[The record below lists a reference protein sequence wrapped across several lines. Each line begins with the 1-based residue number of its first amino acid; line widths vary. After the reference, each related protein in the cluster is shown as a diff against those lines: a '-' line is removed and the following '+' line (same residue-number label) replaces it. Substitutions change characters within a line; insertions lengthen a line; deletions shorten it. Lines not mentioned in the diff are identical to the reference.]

1 MRQPTPRDEAYRW
14 HTEAL
19 KGVYGDTGGTYADE
33 PQAGWYKRTL
43 ARGGVFVPAR
53 IWIFQDVDIGTGELL
68 SDEEFQCEVDGQR
81 RDAYEEWSWLC
92 RYPISEAEFHYLTRM
107 RQHALQH
114 EPDLPIANPR
124 KAVDWIKAP
133 LPQFSRKD

>member
-1 MRQPTPRDEAYRW
+1 MRLPTPRDVAYRW

-19 KGVYGDTGGTYADE
+19 KGVYGDGESAHPDE
-33 PQAGWYKRTL
+33 PQPGWYKRTL

-53 IWIFQDVDIGTGELL
+53 IWIFQDVDSETGELL
-68 SDEEFQCEVDGQR
+68 SDEELQCEVDGGR
-81 RDAYEEWSWLC
+81 RDAYDEWSWLC
-92 RYPISEAEFHYLTRM
+92 RHPISEAEFRYLTQLRT
-107 RQHALQH
+107 HAQLH

-124 KAVDWIKAP
+124 RPVDWIKAP